1 MGITVGPIVTP
12 QGFQLDALYI
22 RISTF
27 RILLTQGNST
37 YHCIFSYE
45 GFKSYEDKINGVSPL
60 SIPEE
65 LRQAETIVNV
75 LEFLRKDIFEI
86 GYNTL
91 KGRLAGS
98 SYTVQDIHEPS
109 QYKGSDYRFNR
120 DGYDVDGFNAD
131 GFNAQGYDKDGFNAQ
146 GFDSEGYDRDGY
158 NPEGYNR
165 QGYDRNGY
173 DKDGYDFMGYNQAGF
188 DRDGNPR
195 PTPPILPEPE
205 Q

>member
-12 QGFQLDALYI
+12 QGFQVNALYI
-22 RISTF
+22 RIATF
-27 RILLTQGNST
+27 RILLTQGNTSS

-45 GFKSYEDKINGVSPL
+45 GYKSYEDKVNGCSPL
-60 SIPEE
+60 SIPED

-86 GYNTL
+86 GYDTL
-91 KGRLAGS
+91 RGKISG

-109 QYKGSDYRFNR
+109 QYKGSNYRFNR
-120 DGYDVDGFNAD
+120 NGYDVDGFNAD

-146 GFDSEGYDRDGY
+146 GYNADGYDRDGY
-158 NPEGYNR
+158 NAQGYNR
-165 QGYDRNGY
+165 YGFDRNGY
-173 DKDGYDFMGYNQAGF
+173 DRDGYDAMGYNQAGL

-195 PTPPILPEPE
+195 PTAQGP
-205 Q
+205 